1 MSPLTKNGPL
11 SEREDLIDR
20 DMRDNIFK
28 SLKTLIR
35 NNTKE
40 TKKKDSVREI
50 FYLRT
55 DIVS

>member
-28 SLKTLIR
+28 SLKTQIR

-40 TKKKDSVREI
+40 TKKKDIMREI
-50 FYLRT
+50 FYLIT

>member
-28 SLKTLIR
+28 SLKTQIR

-40 TKKKDSVREI
+40 TKKKDIMREE
-50 FYLRT
+50 FYLIT